1 MEIGFFLPTRGP
13 LATPEGVRAL
23 ARRGEDLGFDII
35 GVPDHIVIPTRIAPH
50 YPYSDTGEFPG
61 GGAGDCMDQLALLGF
76 LAGQTSTAR
85 LLTSIMVVPHR
96 PAVLAAKMLATADV
110 LSGGRITVGCGVGW
124 MREEFEALGAPPF
137 DERGAVV
144 DEYIRAFR
152 ELWTSPA
159 PAFDGKYVQFSD
171 ISFLPQPIQKP
182 HPPIWIGGE
191 SAPAMRRA
199 ARLGDGW
206 YPIGSNPRYPLDSLE
221 RYRDAVARLHRYAAA
236 CDRDPAGITLA
247 YCALRWSGSG
257 YGADARPG
265 PEAAATDGAAG
276 DGGRRLLTGA
286 PEQVAGDIDALEDLG
301 VRHLVLNF
309 RSAEP
314 AQTLERMERFAREVR
329 ALVAG

>member
-1 MEIGFFLPTRGP
+1 
-13 LATPEGVRAL
+13 
-23 ARRGEDLGFDII
+23 
-35 GVPDHIVIPTRIAPH
+35 
-50 YPYSDTGEFPG
+50 
-61 GGAGDCMDQLALLGF
+61 
-76 LAGQTSTAR
+76 
-85 LLTSIMVVPHR
+85 MVVPHR
-96 PAVLAAKMLATADV
+96 PAVLAAKMLATVDV
-110 LSGGRITVGCGVGW
+110 LSEGRVIVGCGVGW

-221 RYRDAVARLHRYAAA
+221 RYRDAVARLHRYAEAG
-236 CDRDPAGITLA
+236 DRDPAGITLA
-247 YCALRWSGSG
+247 YCALRWSGSD
-257 YGADARPG
+257 YGAARPE
-265 PEAAATDGAAG
+265 PDNAAG

-286 PEQVAGDIDALEDLG
+286 PEQVAGDIAALEDLG
-301 VRHLVLNF
+301 MGYLMLNF
-309 RSAEP
+309 QSPGLEETLDRMAQFAED
-314 AQTLERMERFAREVR
+314 VR
-329 ALVAG
+329 PLVAG